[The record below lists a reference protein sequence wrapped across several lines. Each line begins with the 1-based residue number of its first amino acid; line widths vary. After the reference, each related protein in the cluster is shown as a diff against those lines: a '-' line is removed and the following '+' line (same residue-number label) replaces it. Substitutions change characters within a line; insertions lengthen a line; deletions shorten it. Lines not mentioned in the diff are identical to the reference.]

1 MLKKVLK
8 DEPQENTKSSV
19 YELGRWK
26 IMNTYSCQ
34 VQSLPLWAAD
44 TFSFCCSIRELKM
57 IRYFPR
63 KIMMKFFCRRQNE
76 FLGIQKSFKP
86 VVF

>member
-1 MLKKVLK
+1 MLK

-26 IMNTYSCQ
+26 IMNVYSFQ
-34 VQSLPLWAAD
+34 VQSLPLWVAD

-57 IRYFPR
+57 IHYFPSQILPR
-63 KIMMKFFCRRQNE
+63 KMMMKFFCRRLL
-76 FLGIQKSFKP
+76 FP
-86 VVF
+86 